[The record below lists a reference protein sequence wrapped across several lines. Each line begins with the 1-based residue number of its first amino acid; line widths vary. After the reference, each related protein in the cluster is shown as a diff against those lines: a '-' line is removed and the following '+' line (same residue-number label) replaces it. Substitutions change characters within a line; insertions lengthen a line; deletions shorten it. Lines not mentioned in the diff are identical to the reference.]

1 MTSVQDPDLDWI
13 LQIEECKHVGGS
25 RIKVQG
31 PSKVVALKVSPSV
44 VCLLSHTG
52 KDKLF
57 ACSGT
62 IVECGGKESDGTFV
76 GIILTSA
83 SLLRCPSGAAS
94 LAPDIKVD
102 VLLPDGKLLQ
112 GEVFAYDFHYNL
124 SVIKIRSDTPFP
136 TPSLRNLDESI
147 PVTLQPALN
156 STSPRH
162 SDSFKIR
169 PGDKVKALGRHYHS
183 HSLVIA
189 SGSFTIGLCEFDCQ
203 ELMMSTCKMGSQIH
217 IGGPLINCAG
227 EVIGINFYHERY
239 TPFLPINIAYR
250 CLEHLKIQSVNRPWL
265 GMELTN
271 FYAVNL
277 ADMEK
282 IVQKFPHISEGVV
295 VEKVVKGSPAEV
307 AGILPCDVIV
317 SCGGHS
323 VRCSSEFF
331 GITWDKTRESVPVVV
346 MRASCGNRQML
357 TIDVEDTSEHRYN
370 RWPIPSTYLDMFW
383 RSAEK

>member
-203 ELMMSTCKMGSQIH
+203 ELMMSTCKMGSQ
-217 IGGPLINCAG
+217 
-227 EVIGINFYHERY
+227 
-239 TPFLPINIAYR
+239 
-250 CLEHLKIQSVNRPWL
+250 
-265 GMELTN
+265 
-271 FYAVNL
+271 
-277 ADMEK
+277 
-282 IVQKFPHISEGVV
+282 
-295 VEKVVKGSPAEV
+295 VVKGSPAEV